1 MKAHFAPRSLVV
13 LGFACLSAYHIV
25 DSASVATREPK
36 PVRPTAGGLIC
47 PSKTVNYITHRLP
60 QQCLKTAWANGNA
73 VNGNAVNATGIATSV
88 IATGDVSAS
97 DTHAT
102 SVVASSS
109 AADGER
115 NTKND
120 SSGTATATSTS
131 QLSPSHGSPTDVRT
145 ATGVDGTSTSTPL
158 AHSSTEARPPA
169 AEHDADADS
178 ALDNANFLS
187 FEEWKRRNLAR
198 SGQNPEGLEARRLQG
213 TDPKPRQ
220 RPRNLNNALDSL
232 GDDTEIDLDF
242 GRFSSSPISAEAA
255 KPNAD
260 VRTDSRHPSGI
271 ADGQSHETPATQQKP
286 RSRSKD
292 AGKTGKERFNYA
304 SFDCAATVLKTNG
317 ECTGAS
323 SILVENKDTYMLNEC
338 SAKDKHFIV
347 ELCDDILIDTVVLA
361 TFEFFS
367 SIFRTFRVSVSDRY
381 PVKTEKW
388 RELDTFEARNTRE
401 IQAFSIEN
409 PLIWARYVRIEFLSH
424 YGNEFYCPVS
434 LLRLHGTTM
443 MEEFKHQEELAK
455 GDDEPDDEVSGSIS
469 VVDRQAA
476 SAPATGPDRPASS
489 ISPGSVVSEPRA
501 KSSSQFLKASE
512 AESARSVVD
521 AQSTSQVAAS
531 PSDDAEI
538 EAMQTLMPHLFNLTR
553 ANRQMCEDEG
563 IVLEDSGVG
572 HTETGIPSTCA
583 LTSDRS
589 ETATTA
595 VPSTSVSASGA
606 EDRHNVSVSALAP
619 TAEQPSVQD
628 TTSVSQSAPSSGSPS
643 QQAHET
649 NRTASSSTQP
659 PAANPTTQESFFKT
673 VHKRLQLLEANATL
687 SLQYIEEQS
696 QILRDAFVKVE
707 KRQLAK
713 ATNFLEQL
721 NGTVY
726 AELRSFVGVTVRLK
740 EARLT
745 RRRDSS
751 TTRYGSPPS
760 SSSRRSVS
768 NRIGRSWT

>member
-1 MKAHFAPRSLVV
+1 MKGHLTLRSLVV
-13 LGFACLSAYHIV
+13 LGFACLSAYHVV
-25 DSASVATREPK
+25 DSASATTHEPQ
-36 PVRPTAGGLIC
+36 PARPTAVGSVC

-60 QQCLKTAWANGNA
+60 QQCLKTAWANSNT
-73 VNGNAVNATGIATSV
+73 VNATGTATSA
-88 IATGDVSAS
+88 IATGNVSAS
-97 DTHAT
+97 DTVAT
-102 SVVASSS
+102 SVVASNI
-109 AADGER
+109 AADVER
-115 NTKND
+115 SVKND

-131 QLSPSHGSPTDVRT
+131 QLSPPRGSSINART
-145 ATGVDGTSTSTPL
+145 ASDGNGPSASTPL
-158 AHSSTEARPPA
+158 AHSSTEAQRPT
-169 AEHDADADS
+169 AEPDADADS

-198 SGQNPEGLEARRLQG
+198 SGQNPEGLEDRRLQG

-242 GRFSSSPISAEAA
+242 GRFSSGPVSAEAA
-255 KPNAD
+255 KPNAN
-260 VRTDSRHPSGI
+260 VRTDSRHPSGT
-271 ADGQSHETPATQQKP
+271 ADSQSHETPGAQQKP

-317 ECTGAS
+317 GCTGAS

-338 SAKDKHFIV
+338 SARDKHFVV
-347 ELCDDILIDTVVLA
+347 ELCDDILIDTIVLA
-361 TFEFFS
+361 NFEFFS

-409 PLIWARYVRIEFLSH
+409 PLIWARYVKIEFLSQ

-443 MEEFKHQEELAK
+443 MEEFRHQEELAK
-455 GDDEPDDEVSGSIS
+455 GDDEPDDELSGSTT
-469 VVDRQAA
+469 VVDRRAA
-476 SAPATGPDRPASS
+476 ATPPTEPEKPARSV
-489 ISPGSVVSEPRA
+489 SPGSVVSEPRA
-501 KSSSQFLKASE
+501 NSSSQSLEAPG
-512 AESARSVVD
+512 AESVQSVMD
-521 AQSTSQVAAS
+521 AQNTSRVAES
-531 PSDDAEI
+531 PSDDTTI
-538 EAMQTLMPHLFNLTR
+538 EAMQTLMPHLFNLSK
-553 ANRQMCEDEG
+553 AHRQTCEDEG
-563 IVLEDSGVG
+563 VVLDDSDVDPTG
-572 HTETGIPSTCA
+572 TGIPSPAA

-589 ETATTA
+589 ETATTV
-595 VPSTSVSASGA
+595 VPSTSASAAGT
-606 EDRHNVSVSALAP
+606 EDRHNVSVSASAP
-619 TAEQPSVQD
+619 TAEQSSVQN
-628 TTSVSQSAPSSGSPS
+628 TTSMSQSAPASGSPS
-643 QQAHET
+643 QQAQET

-673 VHKRLQLLEANATL
+673 VHKRLQRLEANATL

-726 AELRSFVGVTVRLK
+726 AELRSFVGVVVRSK
-740 EARLT
+740 KGH
-745 RRRDSS
+745 D
-751 TTRYGSPPS
+751 
-760 SSSRRSVS
+760 
-768 NRIGRSWT
+768 